1 MKMIIPTFEDFVV
14 QKYNNAMLE
23 RSEWG
28 EETEPKEF
36 WLERHDEWLKEEY
49 LLIAKTKEDFS
60 AIPD

>member
-1 MKMIIPTFEDFVV
+1 MKMIIPTFEDFVT

-23 RSEWG
+23 RSDWG
-28 EETEPKEF
+28 EETEPKDY
-36 WLERHDEWLKEEY
+36 WIKRYDEWLKEEY